1 MKRKAKELKP
11 KETDGELDI
20 ISKHTSTIIKNEEEV
35 NNINVET
42 YINNCK
48 KFGLITDPS
57 VVISLRTGWDI
68 LKPTKSFDDGSMLAL
83 MDILNNDKNITK
95 YNLSDISMRT
105 YRSTGNGNS
114 NARALVEILKSNN
127 TVKELNLSNTG
138 LDDDGI
144 KEICDGIK
152 ENNSL
157 IYLNLS
163 RNHFSEIGAD
173 YLAKALSFNNSI
185 KKLDLSQNALG

>member
-1 MKRKAKELKP
+1 MKRKTKDFKP
-11 KETDGELDI
+11 KETDGENDI
-20 ISKHTSTIIKNEEEV
+20 ISKHNSTIKNKDES
-35 NNINVET
+35 NDINVEN
-42 YINNCK
+42 YINNCR
-48 KFGLITDPS
+48 KFGLIIDPS

-83 MDILNNDKNITK
+83 MDILNSDKNITK
-95 YNLSDISMRT
+95 YNLSDISMQT

-114 NARALVEILKSNN
+114 NARALFEILKSNN

-157 IYLNLS
+157 IYLL
-163 RNHFSEIGAD
+163 H
-173 YLAKALSFNNSI
+173 L
-185 KKLDLSQNALG
+185 Q